1 MAFSKLKK
9 LRSMTFFELKNSSN
23 TTANTPLTQVEGRIP
38 CLFSSCL
45 RRLRHYHKIKRLNIV
60 IWFILRG
67 FGWVLRSYLKVV
79 VKQKKIT
86 RSRYALV
93 IYDLD
98 FLPRTE
104 PQVVTQYGTQY
115 VSTILIGG
123 GMSPNIMVSK
133 WLIIVSIVP
142 TIQAVKKALSG
153 VPSEI
158 ANSINSFTALKCI
171 SCDPKMRK

>member
-23 TTANTPLTQVEGRIP
+23 TTANTPLTQVDGRIP
-38 CLFSSCL
+38 CLFLSCL

-67 FGWVLRSYLKVV
+67 FDWVLRSYLKVV

-93 IYDLD
+93 IYDLV

-104 PQVVTQYGTQY
+104 PQVVTQYGK
-115 VSTILIGG
+115 VSNPYLSIG
-123 GMSPNIMVSK
+123 PCN
-133 WLIIVSIVP
+133 
-142 TIQAVKKALSG
+142 TRAKANTPFKS
-153 VPSEI
+153 
-158 ANSINSFTALKCI
+158 
-171 SCDPKMRK
+171 SCDCFSLWWSHRIKRNS